1 MSMNN
6 PFKNIKKESGQA
18 VDPNKAHIYNLIIV
32 DESGSMGGL
41 VGVTVGGINE
51 TIGTIRKAQEDFAD
65 KQQHF
70 LTLVCFDERQGNVP
84 PIRTHIDA
92 MPIGSVSDFHDYCPT
107 GCTPLFD
114 AMGESLTALHERIK
128 DDENATGVVTV
139 ITDGLENAS
148 RKWSGE
154 ALRKLIEQLKEEGWT
169 FSYMGSCHDVVEV
182 TMKLSID
189 HVMAFDHDD
198 LGASN
203 SWHRDSSSK
212 RAYYERM
219 NRDFNANES
228 REMKMAMHRANA
240 RAYYADRIT
249 PDWIDQLAD
258 DEVFVFGS
266 NPEGTHT
273 GGAAAYAVKHFGA
286 IVGQGEGIQ
295 GKSYA
300 IPTTGDFDLFNE
312 AVQRFIEYAA
322 LRPHKR
328 FLVTRVGCG
337 NAGYSVRE
345 VARLFIR
352 AIRLENISLPEDF
365 WEILGL
371 KLYKK

>member
-51 TIGTIRKAQEDFAD
+51 TIGTIRTAQVDFAD

-114 AMGESLTALHERIK
+114 AMVESLTALHERIK